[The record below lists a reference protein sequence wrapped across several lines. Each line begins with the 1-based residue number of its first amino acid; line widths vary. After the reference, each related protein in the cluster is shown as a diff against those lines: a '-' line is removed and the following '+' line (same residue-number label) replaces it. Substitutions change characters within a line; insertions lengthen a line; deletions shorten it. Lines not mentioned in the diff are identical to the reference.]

1 MFCSWYVMITAIPL
15 NDLIFLALS
24 LTAAGAATGLLA
36 GLFGVGGGAVIV
48 PVLYEVFKVIGV
60 PEEVRMPLVVGTSL
74 AVIIPTSIRSYR
86 AHLAKGLVDTSI
98 IKIWAVPVVL
108 GVLGGSFIARY
119 APPDVFKA
127 VFVAVAFAS
136 AMRLLFA
143 SDRWKFGDTMPGPF
157 LMRVYGAIIGV
168 LSSLMGIGGGQLS
181 SLFMTFYG
189 RPIHQAVATSSGLG
203 ILISIPGALGYIYA
217 GWPKMDILPP
227 LSLGYVSFIGF
238 LLFIP
243 TSIWTAPIGA
253 RLAHRLSKRRL
264 EVAFGIFLLVVCARF
279 FWSLIG

>member
-1 MFCSWYVMITAIPL
+1 MIAGIPL
-15 NDLIFLALS
+15 NDLIFLAVS
-24 LTAAGAATGLLA
+24 LIAAGAVTGLLA

-48 PVLYEVFKVIGV
+48 PVLYEVFRVIGV

-86 AHLAKGLVDTSI
+86 AHLAKGMVDTSI

-108 GVLGGSFIARY
+108 GVIGGSVIARY

-143 SDRWKFGDTMPGPF
+143 SDRWKLGDDMPGPL
-157 LMRVYGAIIGV
+157 LMRIYGVVIGI
-168 LSSLMGIGGGQLS
+168 LSALMGIGGGQLS

-203 ILISIPGALGYIYA
+203 VLISIPGALGYIYA

-279 FWSLIG
+279 FWSLIA

>member
-1 MFCSWYVMITAIPL
+1 MMIAGIPL
-15 NDLIFLALS
+15 NDLIFLAVS
-24 LTAAGAATGLLA
+24 LVAAGAVTGLLA

-48 PVLYEVFKVIGV
+48 PVLYEVFRVIGV

-143 SDRWKFGDTMPGPF
+143 SDRWKLGDDMPGPF
-157 LMRVYGAIIGV
+157 LMRVYGLIIGV

-217 GWPKMDILPP
+217 GWPKMDMLPP

-279 FWSLIG
+279 FWSLIN

>member
-1 MFCSWYVMITAIPL
+1 MMIAGIPL
-15 NDLIFLALS
+15 NDLIFLAVS
-24 LTAAGAATGLLA
+24 LIAAGAVTGLLA

-48 PVLYEVFKVIGV
+48 PVLYEVFRVIGV

-143 SDRWKFGDTMPGPF
+143 SDRWKLGDDMPGPF
-157 LMRVYGAIIGV
+157 LMRIYGLIIGV
-168 LSSLMGIGGGQLS
+168 LSALMGIGGGQLS

-203 ILISIPGALGYIYA
+203 VLISIPGALGYIYA

-279 FWSLIG
+279 FWSLIA

>member
-1 MFCSWYVMITAIPL
+1 MMIAGIPL
-15 NDLIFLALS
+15 NDLIFLAVS
-24 LTAAGAATGLLA
+24 LVAAGAVTGLLA

-48 PVLYEVFKVIGV
+48 PVLYEVFRVIGV

-143 SDRWKFGDTMPGPF
+143 SDRWKLGDDMPGPF
-157 LMRVYGAIIGV
+157 LMRVYGLIIGV
-168 LSSLMGIGGGQLS
+168 LSSLMGLGGGQLS

-217 GWPKMDILPP
+217 GWPKMDLLPP

-279 FWSLIG
+279 FWSLIS

>member
-1 MFCSWYVMITAIPL
+1 MIAGIPI
-15 NDLIFLALS
+15 NDLIFLAVS
-24 LTAAGAATGLLA
+24 LIAAGAVTGLLA

-48 PVLYEVFKVIGV
+48 PVLYEVFRVIGV

-74 AVIIPTSIRSYR
+74 AVIIPTSIRSFN
-86 AHLAKGLVDTSI
+86 AHRAKGLVDTSI
-98 IKIWAVPVVL
+98 IRIWALPVVL
-108 GVLGGSFIARY
+108 GVGLGSLVARY

-127 VFVAVAFAS
+127 VFVAVAFVS

-143 SDRWKFGDTMPGPF
+143 SDRWKLGDDMPGPF
-157 LMRVYGAIIGV
+157 LMRIYGLVIGV
-168 LSSLMGIGGGQLS
+168 LSALMGIGGGQLS

-203 ILISIPGALGYIYA
+203 VLISIPGALGYIYA
-217 GWPKMDILPP
+217 GWPKMDLLPP
-227 LSLGYVSFIGF
+227 LSLGYVSLIGF

-253 RLAHRLSKRRL
+253 RQAHRLSKRKL
-264 EVAFGIFLLVVCARF
+264 EVAFGIFLLLVCARF
-279 FWSLIG
+279 FWSLVF